1 MRERRGVH
9 RVLVGKSE
17 GRRPF
22 WRPRRRWEDNIEN
35 GSSSSKVGE
44 MDGIDLAEDR
54 DWWRAVVNA
63 AVNHPVP

>member
-1 MRERRGVH
+1 
-9 RVLVGKSE
+9 
-17 GRRPF
+17 
-22 WRPRRRWEDNIEN
+22 
-35 GSSSSKVGE
+35 VGE